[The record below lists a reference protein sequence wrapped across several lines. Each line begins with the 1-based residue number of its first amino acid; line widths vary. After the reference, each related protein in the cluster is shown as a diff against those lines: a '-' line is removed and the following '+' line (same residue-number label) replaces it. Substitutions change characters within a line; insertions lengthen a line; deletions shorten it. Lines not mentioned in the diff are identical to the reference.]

1 MSLVFEHRNL
11 IMVWL
16 AKRIKLC
23 PKNGAV
29 AKKRLATSGP
39 SIRFSALRP
48 LATKVPWRGV
58 RLLLHLAGSVRVQ
71 LTASRG
77 AISAWPHPLLGW

>member
-1 MSLVFEHRNL
+1 
-11 IMVWL
+11 
-16 AKRIKLC
+16 
-23 PKNGAV
+23 
-29 AKKRLATSGP
+29 
-39 SIRFSALRP
+39 

-77 AISAWPHPLLGW
+77 ATVRGLILF